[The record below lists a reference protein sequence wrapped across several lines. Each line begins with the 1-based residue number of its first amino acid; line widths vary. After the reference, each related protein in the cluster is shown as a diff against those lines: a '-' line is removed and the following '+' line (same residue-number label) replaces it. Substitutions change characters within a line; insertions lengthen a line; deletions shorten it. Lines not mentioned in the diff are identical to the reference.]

1 MERASAALAASAAQA
16 ASAVSSIGAALA
28 ALAEAGAHASADAA
42 KLGYEVRAVPA
53 LRKARPAARSTCAA
67 PAPHLRRTCAAP
79 APHLRRTS
87 PTGYGHEV
95 HAVRYA
101 VHMR

>member
-42 KLGYEVRAVPA
+42 KLGYEVRAVRMPCV
-53 LRKARPAARSTCAA
+53 P
-67 PAPHLRRTCAAP
+67 
-79 APHLRRTS
+79 
-87 PTGYGHEV
+87 G
-95 HAVRYA
+95 
-101 VHMR
+101 

>member
-28 ALAEAGAHASADAA
+28 ALAEAGAHASAGAA
-42 KLGYEVRAVPA
+42 KHGYEVRAVPA

-67 PAPHLRRTCAAP
+67 PAPHLRRT
-79 APHLRRTS
+79 S